1 MNGLRASGNLG
12 DLLKPIEAFLDGCW
26 WCLGGS
32 GAKWLGTTYPGNAA
46 SEAEVTRWREKCR
59 RAAEEYS
66 LWVDDALPNYRVGIP
81 GFFSRYGNAIETDWQ
96 IYYASDAAEL
106 PVNSFDE
113 TLGKRIGWFEAPPE
127 LPADICL
134 LVRDID
140 NAYWDLFFRD
150 EWAYDAVKGHLGGRA
165 KEFVDASRV
174 EGRRKGKRSAE

>member
-1 MNGLRASGNLG
+1 MQGLRASGNLG

-32 GAKWLGTTYPGNAA
+32 GAKSLGTTYPGKGA
-46 SEAEVTRWREKCR
+46 SETAMSLWREECR

-66 LWVDDALPNYRVGIP
+66 LWVDDALPDSRVGIP
-81 GFFSRYGNAIETDWQ
+81 GFFSRYANAIDTDWK

-106 PVNSFDE
+106 PANSFDE
-113 TLGKRIGWFEAPPE
+113 ARGKRIGWFESPPE

-150 EWAYDAVKGHLGGRA
+150 EWAYEAVKGHLGGRA
-165 KEFVDASRV
+165 KEFVDVSQE
-174 EGRRKGKRSAE
+174 EGRPRRK